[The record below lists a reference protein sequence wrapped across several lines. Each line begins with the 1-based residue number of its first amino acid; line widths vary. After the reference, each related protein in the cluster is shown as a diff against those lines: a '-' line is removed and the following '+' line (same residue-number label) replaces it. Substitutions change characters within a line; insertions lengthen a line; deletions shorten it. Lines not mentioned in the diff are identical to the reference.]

1 MLPFM
6 LIKFQI
12 KRILSWMAT
21 HRWNGW
27 WYTSLYLNYFN

>member
-21 HRWNGW
+21 HR
-27 WYTSLYLNYFN
+27 